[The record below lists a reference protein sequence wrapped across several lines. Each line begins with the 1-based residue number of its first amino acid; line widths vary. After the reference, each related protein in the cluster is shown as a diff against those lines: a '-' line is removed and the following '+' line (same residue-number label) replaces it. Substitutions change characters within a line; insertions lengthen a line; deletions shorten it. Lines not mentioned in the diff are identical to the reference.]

1 MANCAEPVRVSSGP
15 MSVLSAGLAN
25 PDLAGSAERAPVHDP
40 AELRSTSAAL
50 SGRIQRSG
58 PEIRNEYY

>member
-40 AELRSTSAAL
+40 AEL
-50 SGRIQRSG
+50 
-58 PEIRNEYY
+58 